1 MEYKRVSFFL
11 RTSKETL
18 FRINCQS
25 ANDFFCPE
33 TKWKIELIR
42 KLKKQAILQIQREE
56 PITDK
61 IVNSPE
67 EPFPGKLNVVQ

>member
-25 ANDFFCPE
+25 ANDFFLPWN
-33 TKWKIELIR
+33 KVKDWND
-42 KLKKQAILQIQREE
+42 KKAKKVAILQIQRDE

-67 EPFPGKLNVVQ
+67 